1 MIHFQIYRPGQL
13 TRTIPT
19 EIGGYP
25 VIVEILSLPEDAG
38 FTINVMTLAAGDKI
52 MLEDITEPLMGA
64 YLSSGSLIDQ
74 SQTELQF
81 NGEWTTE
88 WTANPRTG
96 LFTAGAQGA
105 LWLCLQG
112 EGTAQLMTVSG
123 SAVIPPNTAVVIA
136 KGFDGHPIYSKPTSI
151 TGDGDILLVTI

>member
-25 VIVEILSLPEDAG
+25 AIVDILSLPEDAG
-38 FTINVMTLAAGDKI
+38 FTINILTMAAGDKI
-52 MLEDITEPLMGA
+52 MLEDITEPLIGA

-88 WTANPRTG
+88 WIDNPRTG
-96 LFTAGAQGA
+96 LFTAGNQGA
-105 LWLCLQG
+105 SWLCLQG
-112 EGTAQLMTVSG
+112 KGSVQLVSG
-123 SAVIPPNTAVVIA
+123 SAIIPHGTAVVIA
-136 KGFDGHPIYSKPTSI
+136 KGFEGYPLYSKPTSV
-151 TGDGDILLVTI
+151 TGEGDMLLVTI

>member
-1 MIHFQIYRPGQL
+1 MRPGQSEI
-13 TRTIPT
+13 THSFPI

-25 VIVEILSLPEDAG
+25 AVVEISSLPHDSPL
-38 FTINVMTLAAGDKI
+38 TINIMTMEAGDKI
-52 MLEDITEPLMGA
+52 MLENITEPLMGA

-74 SQTELQF
+74 SQNELQF

-123 SAVIPPNTAVVIA
+123 SAVIPPNAAVVIA

-151 TGDGDILLVTI
+151 TGDGDILLVTT